1 MAAKPSLI
9 DKLLED
15 HQEVRQ
21 TFARFGTADR
31 TKWGDIFSG
40 LTNDLVRHE
49 VVEEEIVFPEVRKEL
64 PNGDALADA
73 RTSEQ
78 SEAQELLSEMDKK
91 GAGDK
96 DFAANLARL
105 RSAVLAHAAAEEKTV
120 FAPLASTLS
129 AERLEQ
135 LGERYDKAKAM
146 APTHPHPS
154 APDTPPGNMVLG
166 PVAALADRFRDAMRK
181 AS

>member
-120 FAPLASTLS
+120 FAPLVYP
-129 AERLEQ
+129 ERGAVGATRRALRQ
-135 LGERYDKAKAM
+135 GQGHGA
-146 APTHPHPS
+146 THPHPS